1 MIVAL
6 LFAIV
11 QAVINVLCEIFMPTF
26 RIEAVRFLMKSIV
39 VRRWGVGH
47 HSWDVP
53 LQNYQPMLNV
63 SRFQS

>member
-11 QAVINVLCEIFMPTF
+11 QAVINVLCKIYIPIFKIEIM
-26 RIEAVRFLMKSIV
+26 RFLMKIIV

-63 SRFQS
+63 SRFQP